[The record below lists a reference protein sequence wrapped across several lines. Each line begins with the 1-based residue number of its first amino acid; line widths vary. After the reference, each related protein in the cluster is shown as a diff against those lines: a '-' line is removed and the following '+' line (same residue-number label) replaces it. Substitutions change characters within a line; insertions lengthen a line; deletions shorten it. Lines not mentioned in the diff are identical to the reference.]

1 MESEIGVDVPG
12 ASDEMLHPA
21 DEQVDDVEADQ
32 EMEDPPLE
40 GPLQH
45 RRRGQP
51 A

>member
-1 MESEIGVDVPG
+1 MEIGVDVPG

-40 GPLQH
+40 GLPRR
-45 RRRGQP
+45 RRRGWP